1 MRGVN
6 DMKARKAICRLRGLA
21 ALMLAGALALP
32 AFAQAG
38 AAAGAS
44 APPALSGLDIMK
56 RVDQNMTIS
65 TIAYVGT
72 MEIDLGARVL
82 VKEMRVVAQGEGRS
96 FVEFTNPE
104 DRGVRYLKV
113 DKDLWMYFPAE
124 QETIKISGH
133 LLKEG
138 LMGSDVSYEDAL
150 ESGAIADKY
159 DIRVLESET
168 LDGRLCYVLDLKAK
182 VREVNYERQKLWVD
196 AERFVTLKTELYAK
210 SGKLLKESRALAVQ
224 AFGSRWFITKLRMED
239 KLKKGGGTL
248 FTMRELQFGVSLPA
262 DMFSLQRLSR

>member
-1 MRGVN
+1 
-6 DMKARKAICRLRGLA
+6 MKARIAISPPRALA
-21 ALMLAGALALP
+21 ALLAMATLALP
-32 AFAQAG
+32 AAAQAG
-38 AAAGAS
+38 AAAGAP
-44 APPALSGLDIMK
+44 ALPALSGLDIMK

-82 VKEMRVVAQGEGRS
+82 VKELRVVAQGEGRS

-168 LDGRLCYVLDLKAK
+168 LDGRPCYVLDLKAR
-182 VREVNYERQKLWVD
+182 VREVNYERQMLWVD